1 MRLEQYLRKFN
12 REFILSSHSLHIREG
27 EMMESKPMSSPLPF
41 DPNKTTKRRFR
52 RIVTRLLIIA
62 ALLALVVATVV
73 LVVYGQVAG
82 QYDLTKLGQMKQRSI
97 VLDSKGREI
106 GKLHG
111 ENREVV
117 TLDQVSPFFVKAL
130 LAREDTR
137 FYDHGGVD
145 YIGVVRALWRDL
157 KEQKMVQG
165 ASTLTMQLARNSF
178 DDLNAKTAHR
188 KLVEAL
194 LARRIEQVK
203 TKDEI
208 IELYINR
215 IFFGTG
221 LYGIERASKGYFG
234 RPASQ
239 LTLGESAMIAGIIRS
254 PNRYS
259 PFRNWEGAIRERD
272 NVLARMVAKK
282 FITQSE
288 ADAAKVEDMAVAATP
303 VVHSQ
308 ENYMMEAVRRDL
320 DVILNSQDVEDGG
333 LTIHTTLDK
342 DIQFIAEQSLT
353 ARLLGVEKLSGY
365 KHPTKAQF
373 DAQWDTVSEPARTPY
388 LQGAVAVVNNS
399 TGGML
404 AVVGGRDCR
413 HSSFNRALQGNRPI
427 GSTIKPFVYASAI
440 EHGLLPGSLVEDAPI
455 RRDELRD
462 TNGLWSPENSDG
474 KFLGFQPATVG
485 LVRSRNAM
493 TVRVGN
499 MAGLDQVLDTIRN
512 VGLGE
517 AEVRTP
523 QVYIGNMGGNLK
535 ALTSAMSV
543 FPNQGI
549 RRRPFLIERIVD
561 GNNESVYETPVLES
575 QAVSRGAAILT
586 ARMLGKV
593 MDEGTATAA
602 RSEYGF
608 KEKAGGKTGTTN
620 DYHDAWFVGYTSELT
635 CGVWVG
641 FDTPQTIVEGG
652 YGGKLALPVWAD
664 VMNGAVELNYKATT
678 LKAEPMMTKVNLCR
692 TSGKLAV
699 SGCQNAGQAYVDELP
714 DEMIPEM
721 FCSLHGSGGRFER
734 PSAPKGGG
742 LWNRFKGF
750 FK

>member
-1 MRLEQYLRKFN
+1 MS
-12 REFILSSHSLHIREG
+12 IPLSH
-27 EMMESKPMSSPLPF
+27 
-41 DPNKTTKRRFR
+41 DPAKTTKRRFW

-62 ALLALVVATVV
+62 VLLGMVVAMVV
-73 LVVYGQVAG
+73 LAVYGQVAA
-82 QYDLTKLGQMKQRSI
+82 QYDLSKLGQMKQRSI
-97 VLDSKGREI
+97 VLDCKGREI

-111 ENREVV
+111 ENREIV
-117 TLDQVSPFFVKAL
+117 TLSQVSPYFVKAL

-145 YIGVVRALWRDL
+145 YIGVARALWRDL
-157 KEQKMVQG
+157 REQKMVQG

-194 LARRIEQVK
+194 LARRIENVK

-208 IELYINR
+208 IELYMNR

-259 PFRNWEGAIRERD
+259 PFRNWEGAIRER
-272 NVLARMVAKK
+272 NHVLDRMAAKK
-282 FITQSE
+282 FVTQVE
-288 ADAAKVEDMAVAATP
+288 ADAAKLEDMAVAATP

-320 DVILNSQDVEDGG
+320 DAILNSEDIEDGG

-353 ARLLGVEKLSGY
+353 TRLLAVEKLPGY
-365 KHPTKAQF
+365 KHMTKPQF
-373 DAQWDTVSEPARTPY
+373 DAQWDGVSEPASVPY
-388 LQGAVAVVNNS
+388 LQGAITVVNNS
-399 TGGML
+399 TGGLL
-404 AVVGGRDCR
+404 AVVGGRDCQ
-413 HSSFNRALQGNRPI
+413 HSHFNRALQGNRPI

-440 EHGLLPGSLVEDAPI
+440 EQGLLPGTLVEDAPI

-462 TNGLWSPENSDG
+462 ANGYWSPENSDG
-474 KFLGFQPATVG
+474 KFLGWQPATVG

-499 MAGLDQVLDTIRN
+499 IAGLDHVLDTLRN

-517 AEVRTP
+517 AEVRTL
-523 QVYIGNMGGNLK
+523 QIYIGNMGGNLK
-535 ALTSAMSV
+535 SLTSAMSV
-543 FPNQGI
+543 FATQGV
-549 RRRPFLIERIVD
+549 RRRPFLIERITD
-561 GNNESVYETPVLES
+561 GNGESVYDTPVLES
-575 QAVSRGAAILT
+575 QAMSRGAAMLT
-586 ARMLGKV
+586 SRMLEKV
-593 MDEGTATAA
+593 MNEGTAASA

-620 DYHDAWFVGYTSELT
+620 DYQDAWFVGYTSELT

-641 FDTPQTIVEGG
+641 LDTPQTIVEGG

-664 VMNGAVELNYKATT
+664 VMNGAVELNYKAIA
-678 LKAEPMMTKVNLCR
+678 LKAEPMMMKVHLCR
-692 TSGKLAV
+692 MSGKL
-699 SGCQNAGQAYVDELP
+699 SSNGCQSAGQDYADELP
-714 DEMIPEM
+714 EEMVPET
-721 FCSLHGSGGRFER
+721 FCALHGEGYRMEKR
-734 PSAPKGGG
+734 KTTPGGG
-742 LWNRFKGF
+742 LWSRFKGF

>member
-1 MRLEQYLRKFN
+1 
-12 REFILSSHSLHIREG
+12 
-27 EMMESKPMSSPLPF
+27 MESKFMSTPLSY
-41 DPNKTTKRRFR
+41 DPIKTTRRRFW

-62 ALLALVVATVV
+62 ILLGMVVVGVV
-73 LVVYGQVAG
+73 LVVYGQVAA
-82 QYDLTKLGQMKQRSI
+82 QYDLSKLGQMKQRSI
-97 VLDSKGREI
+97 VLDCKGREI

-111 ENREVV
+111 ENREMV
-117 TLDQVSPFFVKAL
+117 TLNQVSPYFVKAL
-130 LAREDTR
+130 LAREDAR

-145 YIGVVRALWRDL
+145 YIGVARALWRDL
-157 KEQKMVQG
+157 REQKMVQG

-194 LARRIEQVK
+194 LARRIEQAK

-208 IELYINR
+208 IELYMNR

-272 NVLARMVAKK
+272 NVLDRMVAKK
-282 FITQSE
+282 FITQAE
-288 ADAAKVEDMAVAATP
+288 ADAARVEDMAIAATP

-320 DVILNSQDVEDGG
+320 DVILNSEDIEDGG

-353 ARLLGVEKLSGY
+353 KRLVEVEKLPGY
-365 KHPTKAQF
+365 KHMTKAQF
-373 DAQWDTVSEPARTPY
+373 DAQWDGISEPARVPY
-388 LQGAVAVVNNS
+388 LQGAIAVVNNS
-399 TGGML
+399 TGGLL
-404 AVVGGRDCR
+404 AVVGGRDCQ
-413 HSSFNRALQGNRPI
+413 HSHFNRALQGNRPI

-440 EHGLLPGSLVEDAPI
+440 EQGLLPGTLVEDAPI
-455 RRDELRD
+455 RHDELRD
-462 TNGLWSPENSDG
+462 ANGYWSPENSDG
-474 KFLGFQPATVG
+474 KFLGWQPATVG

-499 MAGLDQVLDTIRN
+499 IAGLDHVMDTLRN

-517 AEVRTP
+517 AEIRTP
-523 QVYIGNMGGNLK
+523 QIYIGNMGGNLK

-543 FPNQGI
+543 FATQGV
-549 RRRPFLIERIVD
+549 RRRPFLIERIAD
-561 GNNESVYETPVLES
+561 GNGENVYATPVLES
-575 QAVSRGAAILT
+575 QAISRGAAMLT
-586 ARMLGKV
+586 SRMLEKV
-593 MDEGTATAA
+593 INEGTAASA

-608 KEKAGGKTGTTN
+608 NEKAGGKTGTTN
-620 DYHDAWFVGYTSELT
+620 DYQDAWFVGYTSELT

-641 FDTPQTIVEGG
+641 LDTPKTIVEGG

-664 VMNGAVELNYKATT
+664 VMNGAVELNYKAFAP
-678 LKAEPMMTKVNLCR
+678 KAESMVMKVHLCR
-692 TSGKLAV
+692 MTGKL
-699 SGCQNAGQAYVDELP
+699 SSNGCQSAGQDYVDELP
-714 DEMIPEM
+714 EELVPEM
-721 FCSLHGSGGRFER
+721 FCTLHGSGGRMEK
-734 PSAPKGGG
+734 PKVAQGGG
-742 LWNRFKGF
+742 LWSRFKGL

>member
-1 MRLEQYLRKFN
+1 
-12 REFILSSHSLHIREG
+12 
-27 EMMESKPMSSPLPF
+27 METMTMSAPLPY
-41 DPNKTTKRRFR
+41 DPQKTAKRRFW
-52 RIVTRLLIIA
+52 RIVTRLLLIA
-62 ALLALVVATVV
+62 TLLGIVVAAVV
-73 LVVYGQVAG
+73 LVVYGQVAA
-82 QYDLTKLGQMKQRSI
+82 QYDLSKLGEMRQRSV
-97 VLDSKGREI
+97 VLDCKGREI

-117 TLDQVSPFFVKAL
+117 TLDQVSPHFVKAL
-130 LAREDTR
+130 LAREDSR

-145 YIGVVRALWRDL
+145 YIGVARALWRDL
-157 KEQKMVQG
+157 REQKMVQG

-194 LARRIEQVK
+194 LAKRIEQVK
-203 TKDEI
+203 SKNEI

-234 RPASQ
+234 HPAAK

-259 PFRNWEGAIRERD
+259 PFRNWEGAVRERD
-272 NVLARMVAKK
+272 NVLDRMVAKK
-282 FITQSE
+282 FITQAE

-303 VVHSQ
+303 VIHTQ

-320 DVILNSQDVEDGG
+320 DAILNSQDVEDGG
-333 LTIHTTLDK
+333 LTVHTTLDK

-353 ARLLGVEKLSGY
+353 ARLVEVEKLPGY

-373 DAQWDTVSEPARTPY
+373 DAQWDTVTEPAQTPY
-388 LQGAVAVVNNS
+388 LQGAIAVVNNT
-399 TGGML
+399 TGGLL
-404 AVVGGRDCR
+404 AVVGGRDSQ
-413 HSSFNRALQGNRPI
+413 HSRFNRALQGNRPI

-440 EHGLLPGSLVEDAPI
+440 EQGLLPGTLVEDAPM

-462 TNGLWSPENSDG
+462 ASGYWSPENSDG
-474 KFLGFQPATVG
+474 KFLGMQPVTVG

-499 MAGLDQVLDTIRN
+499 FAGLDHVLDTIRN

-543 FPNQGI
+543 FANQGI
-549 RRRPFLIERIVD
+549 RRRPFLIERITD
-561 GNNESVYETPVLES
+561 GNNEDVYTTPVLES
-575 QAVSRGAAILT
+575 QAVSRGAALLT
-586 ARMLGKV
+586 SRMLEKV
-593 MDEGTATAA
+593 MKEGTAAAA

-641 FDTPQTIVEGG
+641 LDTPQTIVEGG

-664 VMNGAVELNYKATT
+664 VMNGAVELNYKTT
-678 LKAEPMMTKVNLCR
+678 ALKAEPMMTKVNLCR
-692 TSGKLAV
+692 MSGQL
-699 SGCQNAGQAYVDELP
+699 STGGCQSAGQEYADELP
-714 DEMIPEM
+714 DELVPGT
-721 FCSLHGSGGRFER
+721 FCSLHGGGGRFER

-742 LWNRFKGF
+742 LWSKFKGL